1 MNLKISNVLEEV
13 FYFFFN
19 YVVIIGKWYFL
30 VIDGSGFMNVFVMGI
45 LIIIV
50 RDVVVVMVMVI
61 VRIE

>member
-1 MNLKISNVLEEV
+1 MEEV